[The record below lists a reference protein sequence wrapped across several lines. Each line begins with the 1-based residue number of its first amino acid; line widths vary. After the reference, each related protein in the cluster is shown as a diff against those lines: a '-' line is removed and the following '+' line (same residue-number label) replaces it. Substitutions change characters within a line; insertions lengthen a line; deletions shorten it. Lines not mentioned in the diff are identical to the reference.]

1 MIKCNYH
8 THTKRCNHAVG
19 EDEEYVLS
27 AIENGYKVLGFA
39 DHTPWKYNSDYTPRI
54 RMKLE
59 EFEDYYK
66 SIKALKEKYKDQI
79 EILIGVEAEYFPAHR
94 HIFADCRQQKA
105 QHRGEIEHLRLH
117 AGHRVVC
124 GNNGNNY

>member
-39 DHTPWKYNSDYTPRI
+39 DP
-54 RMKLE
+54 M
-59 EFEDYYK
+59 
-66 SIKALKEKYKDQI
+66 
-79 EILIGVEAEYFPAHR
+79 EI
-94 HIFADCRQQKA
+94 
-105 QHRGEIEHLRLH
+105 
-117 AGHRVVC
+117 
-124 GNNGNNY
+124 